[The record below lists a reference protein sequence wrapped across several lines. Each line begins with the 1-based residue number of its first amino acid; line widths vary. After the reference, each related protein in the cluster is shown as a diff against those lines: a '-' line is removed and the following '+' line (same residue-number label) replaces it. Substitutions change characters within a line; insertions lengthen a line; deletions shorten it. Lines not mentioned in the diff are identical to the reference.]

1 MAFSTIQ
8 RACGILGLL
17 VILVGV
23 TVAQLGIPLVDWL
36 ALAVGSVLLAYAI
49 YTGDRVLLF
58 DRIRRTR

>member
-1 MAFSTIQ
+1 MAFSTRQ

-17 VILVGV
+17 VMLAGVIL
-23 TVAQLGIPLVDWL
+23 AYLGIPLADWL